1 MNTRNRY
8 LVAIALFRLVKA
20 AFLIAGGF
28 GALRLLR
35 PAVARRVAEWVGSL
49 PFAGEHDVVRR
60 ALVFVTHLSPEKAEL
75 IAAAAFAYAALF
87 IVEGVGLLLQKEWA
101 EWLTLIATVSFI
113 PFEVV
118 EVVRKQTAVRWG
130 VIAVNVAIAAYLLVR
145 RLRKRR
151 GRASRHE
158 MFIGR
163 GGGRRAFH
171 QHRRVDF
178 RVRYASPTVL
188 TDLRAQSSERFL

>member
-1 MNTRNRY
+1 MNNRNRY
-8 LVAIALFRLVKA
+8 LVAIAVFRLIKA

-35 PAVARRVAEWVGSL
+35 PAVARRLAEWIGSL

-60 ALVFVTHLSPEKAEL
+60 ALAFLTHLSARRAEL

-87 IVEGVGLLLQKEWA
+87 IVEGVGLLMQKEWA

-118 EVVRKQTAVRWG
+118 EVVRRQTPLRWA
-130 VIAVNVAIAAYLLVR
+130 VIAVNVAIAAYLLIR
-145 RLRKRR
+145 RLGKRR
-151 GRASRHE
+151 GRASRYE

-163 GGGRRAFH
+163 GGG
-171 QHRRVDF
+171 
-178 RVRYASPTVL
+178 
-188 TDLRAQSSERFL
+188 